1 MRAFLHPAERRVD
14 RRLVAAKQSRMPQ
27 DRQVTS
33 DERHTHAHA
42 AMMMMMM
49 MMMMREILIAENCIK
64 MNFEAEVTCCSS
76 VHGLLT
82 IDAR

>member
-1 MRAFLHPAERRVD
+1 MRAFSRPDERHVD

-33 DERHTHAHA
+33 DQRHTHAHA

-49 MMMMREILIAENCIK
+49 MREILIPENCIK
-64 MNFEAEVTCCSS
+64 MNFEAEGACCSS
-76 VHGLLT
+76 VHGLLA